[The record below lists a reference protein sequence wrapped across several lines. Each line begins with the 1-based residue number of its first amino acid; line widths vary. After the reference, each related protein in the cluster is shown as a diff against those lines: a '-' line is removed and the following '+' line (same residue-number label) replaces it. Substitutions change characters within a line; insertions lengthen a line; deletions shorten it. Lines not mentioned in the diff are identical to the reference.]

1 MEREES
7 FEPREKKEDYGY
19 NYIMR
24 ISFVLFAQ

>member
-7 FEPREKKEDYGY
+7 SEPREMKEDYAG